1 MRARVRGGRACC
13 VATRGA
19 TLLLLLLRSCVSRRL
34 ARPYCCDAGRACGCA
49 FFSLASGWEWWLLTT
64 AYLVFDSLHPGLSPS
79 VARVSVVC
87 LFIPALPRSDIYLLR
102 WLRALDYYIQRRII
116 IDIYYMAVEEKS
128 RHRAKEKPRS
138 TTLMTAQE

>member
-34 ARPYCCDAGRACGCA
+34 ARPYCCDAGRACGWS

-79 VARVSVVC
+79 VARVGVSVVVVVVSPCHC

-102 WLRALDYYIQRRII
+102 WLRALDYYIQRRVII
-116 IDIYYMAVEEKS
+116 V
-128 RHRAKEKPRS
+128 
-138 TTLMTAQE
+138 